1 MSRLRDTP
9 RPCSVA
15 RHCFVYLLLA
25 AVLSVMGDVAA
36 VTAAPAQQDTTQL
49 ATLINES
56 RAAYGLSAYQLNGK
70 LGQAAQIQA
79 QAMAA
84 AQVVSHIDHN
94 NGRPEDRAVTVG
106 YSGHVTEIVF
116 GGMGDAQRAFAW
128 WRDSDVHG
136 SLILSTRYT
145 QMGIGAA
152 VGEDGWTYWAVV
164 FGDGD
169 SSAEAAVVEPAAQPQ
184 AAGVEPAQAVA
195 PPPPTNTPTLAPI
208 IPTATTTA
216 VAPPTETAVLATPL
230 PTEPAAVAAADVTIE
245 PTIPFS
251 ADSGQTASPNTASI
265 EPAENAEL
273 SLSATTAA
281 ENQRARQLILWF
293 TAALALLAL
302 PFILS
307 KWSEIF

>member
-15 RHCFVYLLLA
+15 RHCFVYVLLA

-36 VTAAPAQQDTTQL
+36 VAAAPVQQDTTQL

-56 RAAYGLSAYQLNGK
+56 RAVYGLSAYQLNGK
-70 LGQAAQIQA
+70 LAQAAQIQA

-84 AQVVSHIDHN
+84 AQYVSHTDSN

-169 SSAEAAVVEPAAQPQ
+169 SSVEAAVVEPAAQLQ
-184 AAGVEPAQAVA
+184 AAVVEPAQAVA
-195 PPPPTNTPTLAPI
+195 APPPPPTPTLAPI

-216 VAPPTETAVLATPL
+216 SVLPTETAVPATLL
-230 PTEPAAVAAADVTIE
+230 PTEPAAVAAVDVTIE
-245 PTIPFS
+245 PTVPFS
-251 ADSGQTASPNTASI
+251 ADSGQTASPSTTGL
-265 EPAENAEL
+265 EPARDAEL
-273 SLSATTAA
+273 SSANTAVN
-281 ENQRARQLILWF
+281 NQRARQLILWF

-307 KWSEIF
+307 KWSDIF